1 VSSTAPA
8 ATSAPRAPRS
18 ARKVLALLILFA
30 CVLASGC
37 WRVYSNTWDEPEH
50 LAAGIE
56 LLDRGKYEYDTEHPP
71 LGRVFLA
78 IGPYLAGAHS
88 YGTPPPEG
96 TPEGLHILYAKGAY
110 WRDLT
115 LARLGM
121 LPFLALLLFATWLW
135 ARRLLP
141 SEGAALLAVLLLV
154 SVPPVLGHAALASLD
169 VAAAATILL
178 ALYALQCWIT
188 SARWR
193 DAVLFGLASGLAVIT
208 KFSAVPFIAVSL
220 IVLALAHWAVV
231 ARAARAPG
239 ALAPG
244 GPVAAPGPGA
254 SPAPRDSGARSF
266 WRLRVGGLALAGLAA
281 LVPVWIAYGPRVSDP
296 AGVAFRF
303 NWAVFYLLQ
312 QHGATHGLGVL
323 LSHLWLP
330 RELKDLVNG
339 IVAVEAHNNSGHL
352 SYLLGQVRL
361 TGWWYF
367 YLVALAV
374 KTPIPLLIAGP
385 IGMGWLALC
394 GWRRRDSWA
403 LAPLAIVIA
412 ILLFA
417 SAVSRINI
425 GIRHILILYPFFALG
440 GAYLTVRIWRAVRAP
455 STGAAAAAP
464 AAADAGVA
472 GPPAAGSPTTAAS
485 AHNLRS
491 AIVDHLV
498 HYRLGHLQNPARTA
512 AAAALAI
519 ALAWELSPLWRAY
532 PDYLPYFNETV
543 GAHPERVLVDSDLDW
558 GQDLHRLELR
568 VAQLHIGHLN
578 LAYRGTA
585 DLRREPLPQVHIL
598 PPKERTIG
606 WVAISEL
613 ARTRNLSDYAWLDGY
628 RPLERVGKTID
639 LYYVP

>member
-1 VSSTAPA
+1 VSAGPLAATCRVSPAPLAATRAPA
-8 ATSAPRAPRS
+8 T
-18 ARKVLALLILFA
+18 ARRLLALLILIA
-30 CVLASGC
+30 CLLAAGC

-71 LGRVFLA
+71 FARVFLA
-78 IGPYLAGAHS
+78 LGPYLTGAHS

-121 LPFLALLLFATWLW
+121 LPFLALLLIATWLW

-141 SEGAALLAVLLLV
+141 SEGAALLAVVLLV

-169 VAAAATILL
+169 VAAAATTLL
-178 ALYALQCWIT
+178 ALYTLQRWLETAL
-188 SARWR
+188 WR
-193 DAVLFGLASGLAVIT
+193 DAVLFGLASGLAVVT
-208 KFSAVPFIAVSL
+208 KFSSVPFIGLSL
-220 IVLALAHWAVV
+220 IVLAAV
-231 ARAARAPG
+231 RAACTHASVAHAAVPHGAARDAAGHDAVAPAAPG
-239 ALAPG
+239 APADP
-244 GPVAAPGPGA
+244 PAVAR
-254 SPAPRDSGARSF
+254 SLWGAR
-266 WRLRVGGLALAGLAA
+266 LGGLGLAALAG
-281 LVPVWIAYGPRVSDP
+281 LVPVWIAYGPRVADP

-303 NWAVFYLLQ
+303 NWAVSYLLQ
-312 QHGATHGLGVL
+312 QHGAAHVLGVV

-330 RELKDLVNG
+330 RELEDLVNG
-339 IVAVEAHNNSGHL
+339 IVAVKAHNDNGHL
-352 SYLLGQVRL
+352 SYLLGEVRR

-374 KTPIPLLIAGP
+374 KTPIPLLLAGP
-385 IGMGWLALC
+385 VGVGWLAVN
-394 GWRRRDSWA
+394 GWRRRESQERAWL
-403 LAPLAIVIA
+403 LAPLAIVA
-412 ILLFA
+412 SILVFA

-440 GAYLTVRIWRAVRAP
+440 GAYLTVRAWRALRRSTAGFLPGRPATESLSSRVRQLP
-455 STGAAAAAP
+455 EEWRSHP
-464 AAADAGVA
+464 R
-472 GPPAAGSPTTAAS
+472 
-485 AHNLRS
+485 HLR
-491 AIVDHLV
+491 LT
-498 HYRLGHLQNPARTA
+498 L
-512 AAAALAI
+512 AAAALLA
-519 ALAWELSPLWRAY
+519 ALVWQLSPLWRAY

-543 GAHPERVLVDSDLDW
+543 THPERVLVDSDLDW

-598 PPKERTIG
+598 APREQVTG
-606 WVAISEL
+606 WVALSEL
-613 ARTRNLSDYAWLDGY
+613 ARTRNLSDYAWLDAY
-628 RPLERVGKTID
+628 RPIERVGKTID

>member
-1 VSSTAPA
+1 MSSTLPA
-8 ATSAPRAPRS
+8 VISAPRASPA

-30 CVLASGC
+30 CVLAAGC

-135 ARRLLP
+135 GRRLLP

-178 ALYALQCWIT
+178 ALYPLQCWIV

-193 DAVLFGLASGLAVIT
+193 DAVLFGLASGLAVGT

-220 IVLALAHWAVV
+220 IVLAFTHWAV

-244 GPVAAPGPGA
+244 GPVAALA
-254 SPAPRDSGARSF
+254 HRALPAPRDSGVGSF
-266 WRLRVGGLALAGLAA
+266 WRLRVGGLALAALAA
-281 LVPVWIAYGPRVSDP
+281 LVPVWIAYGPRVSDA
-296 AGVAFRF
+296 AGVAVRF

-312 QHGATHGLGVL
+312 QHGAMHGLGVL
-323 LSHLWLP
+323 LSQLWLP
-330 RELKDLVNG
+330 RELKDLMNG
-339 IVAVEAHNNSGHL
+339 IVAVEAHNQSGHL

-385 IGMGWLALC
+385 IGMGWLALS
-394 GWRRRDSWA
+394 GWWRRDSWA

-412 ILLFA
+412 ILVFA

-425 GIRHILILYPFFALG
+425 GIRHVLILYPFFALG

-455 STGAAAAAP
+455 S
-464 AAADAGVA
+464 
-472 GPPAAGSPTTAAS
+472 
-485 AHNLRS
+485 
-491 AIVDHLV
+491 AIVNHLV
-498 HYRLGHLQNPARTA
+498 HYRSGHLQNPARTA
-512 AAAALAI
+512 AAATLAV

-606 WVAISEL
+606 WVAVSEL